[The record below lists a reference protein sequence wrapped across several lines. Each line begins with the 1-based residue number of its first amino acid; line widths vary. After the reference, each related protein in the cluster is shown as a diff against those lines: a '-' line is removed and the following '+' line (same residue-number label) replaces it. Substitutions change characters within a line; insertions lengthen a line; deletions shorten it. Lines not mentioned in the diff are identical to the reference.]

1 MANWIRSEINQQ
13 KDCPELKLWKAVMS
27 TAVSDALT
35 IPIVTKKGKHKVFT
49 ELQDVIEARNWFQKK
64 AGTFETVCEALN
76 LDSDRVHKIMLSKIK
91 QKRFIERLKK
101 I

>member
-35 IPIVTKKGKHKVFT
+35 IPIVTKKGKHKIFT

-76 LDSDRVHKIMLSKIK
+76 LDPDTVHKTMNQKIR
-91 QKRFIERLKK
+91 QRQFIERIQK

>member
-35 IPIVTKKGKHKVFT
+35 IPIVTKKGNIKCLPNCK
-49 ELQDVIEARNWFQKK
+49 
-64 AGTFETVCEALN
+64 
-76 LDSDRVHKIMLSKIK
+76 ML
-91 QKRFIERLKK
+91 
-101 I
+101 